1 MTPTEPPLEPWAE
14 ALSEAQR
21 EQLQWLRLQKCI
33 VTTTEAA
40 EEPLA
45 GLPAGLL
52 IEVHV
57 DHHIVIKE
65 RGSNV
70 PELFRQV
77 YEAAKLFLSFPD
89 PQ

>member
-21 EQLQWLRLQKCI
+21 EQLQWLRSQKCVVI
-33 VTTTEAA
+33 ATEAA

-57 DHHIVIKE
+57 NQHVVIKE

-77 YEAAKLFLSFPD
+77 YEAAKLFLAFPD